1 MVTSPVP
8 IYLGCA
14 GLIVGCLGLGAQHM
28 LGASSAPPT
37 TVQEQPLFAR
47 SVEEAALPAARWPSQ
62 NPEVAFYEPMVEL
75 LTTPARTSEPSQPVA
90 SDREEAQV
98 SAPREIVR
106 DVPREQVR
114 QSSRRAKNA
123 RARNEV
129 GAPGEPSDQRA
140 TRERGRQR
148 AEAQDDAEEANVE
161 PRRSGRRYRDRAE
174 SEPVDIRS
182 RSERGGQRVI
192 REETREPERYVQG
205 SEQRESSGLS
215 PFRLFGIFDQR

>member
-14 GLIVGCLGLGAQHM
+14 GLIVGCLGLGAQHV
-28 LGASSAPPT
+28 LGTSSAPPT
-37 TVQEQPLFAR
+37 TAQPLFAR
-47 SVEEAALPAARWPSQ
+47 SVEEAALPATRWPSQ

-90 SDREEAQV
+90 SNREEPQV
-98 SAPREIVR
+98 SASREIVR
-106 DVPREQVR
+106 DVPHEQFK
-114 QSSRRAKNA
+114 QTSRRAKNA
-123 RARNEV
+123 RARNNE
-129 GAPGEPSDQRA
+129 AEPSDQRA

-161 PRRSGRRYRDRAE
+161 PRRTGRRYRDRAE

-182 RSERGGQRVI
+182 RSERGGRRVI

-205 SEQRESSGLS
+205 PEQRESVGFS

>member
-129 GAPGEPSDQRA
+129 GAPGEAAPRC
-140 TRERGRQR
+140 TRSVDLHTYAKNTCSLGN
-148 AEAQDDAEEANVE
+148 EASEAAAGN
-161 PRRSGRRYRDRAE
+161 RRSLAENKVVRALGLLRR
-174 SEPVDIRS
+174 P
-182 RSERGGQRVI
+182 RGGCNLPV
-192 REETREPERYVQG
+192 REIIVVQNAVGCERRAG
-205 SEQRESSGLS
+205 EKR
-215 PFRLFGIFDQR
+215 